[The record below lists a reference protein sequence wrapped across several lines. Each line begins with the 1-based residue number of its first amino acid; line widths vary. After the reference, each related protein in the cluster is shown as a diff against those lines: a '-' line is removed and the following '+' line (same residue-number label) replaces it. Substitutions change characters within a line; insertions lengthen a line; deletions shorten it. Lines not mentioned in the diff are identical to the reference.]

1 MVTRRAYSVLL
12 QVLLY
17 RRLADVEA
25 AAADPTVTRPMQY
38 AVHVENKHRVS
49 VIKEQLSELSGIPA
63 AWLQLAD
70 VYKGKFHQVRY
81 AVLVTHHCDT
91 WRLLSQAICRPH
103 NRCLQTSS
111 SVGVSWT
118 TMSLWP
124 TRWRRTIPR
133 TLMTTPPVAAPT
145 RSSVS
150 LSSTGGEL

>member
-1 MVTRRAYSVLL
+1 MVVTRRAYSVLL

-91 WRLLSQAICRPH
+91 WRLLSQAGVTFAAHATDVHRPAAVSAYLGQRCRCGL
-103 NRCLQTSS
+103 R
-111 SVGVSWT
+111 GGA
-118 TMSLWP
+118 
-124 TRWRRTIPR
+124 RRSRGP
-133 TLMTTPPVAAPT
+133 
-145 RSSVS
+145 
-150 LSSTGGEL
+150 